1 MHAKPL
7 NLSTLNSVNLSTLNS
22 VKIAIFSSGRLSLVS
37 PKLQQASAYY
47 LVSDLFED
55 IKFLCLCTPNTGT
68 LSGLGWWRVVR
79 FLISLSQMI
88 GNGCD
93 QVLDHEPLNNLNVR
107 ALGPPPSGHT
117 D

>member
-47 LVSDLFED
+47 LVQEE
-55 IKFLCLCTPNTGT
+55 
-68 LSGLGWWRVVR
+68 
-79 FLISLSQMI
+79 ISLTFSTETAEKIILPQI
-88 GNGCD
+88 CLGQQFCS
-93 QVLDHEPLNNLNVR
+93 VLPMLKQ
-107 ALGPPPSGHT
+107 
-117 D
+117 